1 MNDQDKKILELYL
14 KDVRKKKI
22 IFLTIVVSIITSVLL
37 YGLYEKYKKIQIMN
51 KIILNQMLKKMFL
64 MKIV

>member
-22 IFLTIVVSIITSVLL
+22 IFLKFVKRKQKDSRVCLR
-37 YGLYEKYKKIQIMN
+37 QIRS
-51 KIILNQMLKKMFL
+51 KLKGRML
-64 MKIV
+64 

>member
-37 YGLYEKYKKIQIMN
+37 YGLYEKYKKNTN
-51 KIILNQMLKKMFL
+51 KLCNFWLKEFW
-64 MKIV
+64 

>member
-22 IFLTIVVSIITSVLL
+22 IFLTIVVSKNI
-37 YGLYEKYKKIQIMN
+37 KKIQIMN